1 MPSASRLAVSR
12 QAIRRFLLDA
22 QDLLGDHHYRPGA
35 VATSGQVLR
44 EIRRLEAVQL
54 DPVAA
59 VERNQHLVLAARV
72 PGYIPARLQ
81 QLLAHRQ
88 IFEYWG
94 HASCVFPIED
104 YPLFEHKR
112 RQIRRRLRADLE
124 KVRSV
129 ARVVL
134 ARLEREG
141 PLPAR
146 AFITEQRVHG
156 WWDIKGPKTKVTSHA
171 LNMLSYVGQVM
182 VVRREGL
189 ERYFDLPERVVP
201 AELLRRS
208 QEIDTREADQA
219 LLIKYMRAHRIFDL
233 RDWAFGWRRVPGL
246 DRLAIVKRLIRA
258 GTVIPLQIDGVRR
271 SYYMLAEDEARLRRH
286 ERRASQMRQITDA
299 PVRFLAPLDNLLWR
313 RERIRDFFDFHYTW
327 EVYVPPAKRAYG
339 YYTMPILAGDR
350 FIGRFDPRLDREHGR
365 LVINLLHLERGVRAT
380 ATMRTALE
388 DALQAFAR
396 FHGAS
401 DLSIVRSRPAR
412 LLSNLRSAGPAAII

>member
-1 MPSASRLAVSR
+1 MSPTAGLAVTR
-12 QAIRRFLLDA
+12 QGIRRFLLEA
-22 QDLLGDHHYRPGA
+22 QDLLGDHHYRPAA

-72 PGYIPARLQ
+72 PGYTPALLER
-81 QLLAHRQ
+81 LLAQRR

-94 HASCVFPIED
+94 HAACVFPIED
-104 YPLFEHKR
+104 YPIFEHKR
-112 RQIRRRLRADLE
+112 RQTRRRLRTDFE
-124 KVRSV
+124 RVRPA
-129 ARVVL
+129 ARAVL

-146 AFITEQRVHG
+146 AFTSEQRVHG
-156 WWDIKGPKTKVTSHA
+156 WWDIKGPKTKITSHA
-171 LNMLSYVGQVM
+171 LNLLSYVGQVM
-182 VVRREGL
+182 VIRREGL
-189 ERYFDLPERVVP
+189 ERHFDLPERVVP
-201 AELLRRS
+201 PELLGRARD
-208 QEIDTREADQA
+208 IDPREADRA
-219 LLIKYMRAHRIFDL
+219 LLMKYMRAYRIIDL

-246 DRLAIVKRLIRA
+246 NRRAIVKRLIRA
-258 GTVIPLQIDGVRR
+258 GTVIPLQIDGVRG

-286 ERRASQMRQITDA
+286 DRRASQMRQITDV

-365 LVINLLHLERGVRAT
+365 LVINLLHLERGVQAT
-380 ATMRTALE
+380 ARLRTALE

-401 DLSIVRSRPAR
+401 DLRVVRSRPAR
-412 LLSNLRSAGPAAII
+412 LLS